1 MTNMM
6 KIRIQH
12 CKIIENSDVLKS
24 VTKMDRNKILSIL
37 HYLLKKQKSTEARKL
52 LIPRHET
59 GEYEVHL
66 KDLHLFDM
74 ELFFRYFRMFLTKF
88 QELIATNADEKL
100 CSTL

>member
-1 MTNMM
+1 MTKMM

-12 CKIIENSDVLKS
+12 CKIIENGQELKL

-74 ELFFRYFRMFLTKF
+74 ELF
-88 QELIATNADEKL
+88 
-100 CSTL
+100 S